1 MLRTT
6 LLNGRGE
13 DVRTGANV
21 LEYLKATE
29 YYLGKDGE
37 ALSSSQWL
45 GMGALSLGLEGE
57 VDIQAMEKLAHGFG
71 PDGQRLRQNSG
82 DNTRVGH
89 DFTFSSVKS
98 FSHEYS
104 VRNHQMRDKLLATHH
119 EAVDA
124 AMDWLGT
131 QARVRTGKAGQ
142 GEQLETRGLVASRH
156 THFGSRE
163 LDQQVHSHVLIYN
176 TAQGS
181 DGKWRALHADY
192 MCDATRAAGAL
203 YRAEHAWQLR
213 KLGYGIVKDREL
225 DADGRET
232 GDVYFKIAGIDQA
245 LVDRISTRRQQILAH
260 IKEHGGTF
268 DQAALATRKHKDE
281 PTYGEL
287 VKMWEQSLKEAQE
300 KDPSLKVPTLE
311 ELHSKACALGE
322 PITDDDILRRLHSHE
337 ASFTKHDLIERIAL
351 EHVGQ
356 KDAKAVLQEVDDFL
370 KRAPVVELTHHQDPK
385 LMPGEVKYAAQWMLD
400 MEQEIGRRGRERL
413 NDTVVMVSPETVEQA
428 VAQIEQKNGFKLS
441 QEQIDV
447 ALHQCAETGGTAI
460 VSGRAGTG
468 KTTTSEV
475 AVLAWR
481 LHGQEVLGVS
491 TGWDAAKKL
500 EAEAGIPAFS
510 AEKLLWDLD
519 QGNIELTNRH
529 VLIFDEAGMAGTQ
542 VIHRLQTYTD
552 AAGAK
557 LVLQGDKH
565 QLQPVSAGNPFDLLT
580 KAVGHKELTDIRRQK
595 AQDDRELAGLMYCD
609 APDLGQQ
616 IITSLDGQGRIHRA
630 EFRKQAAEQL
640 ADDYMAAPE
649 QPRDKLAI
657 GGTRADVRMLNKVIR
672 DRRKDAGELG
682 QQEITF
688 RAKADGAWQELTVA
702 EGERIR
708 FTARDKSMKV
718 VNGFQGVIQR
728 IEPGRQDSHR
738 LTVRLESDI
747 PSQDGRVVAFDTA
760 DYQSLT
766 HAYAMTVHKS
776 QGQGKAKV
784 FHLASPE
791 MADRHLQLV
800 AFTRTK
806 EDYRLYGSES
816 DIERLA
822 PKIQDNYKRNAS
834 DLVAQIQN
842 MTVRP
847 LDERERSQV
856 EGFKKMLE
864 QRRQQARGKGR
875 TR

>member
-89 DFTFSSVKS
+89 DFTFSSVKP
-98 FSHEYS
+98 FSNEYS
-104 VRNHQMRDKLLATHH
+104 VRDHQQRDKLLSTHH

-124 AMDWLGT
+124 AMGWLET

-163 LDQQVHSHVLIYN
+163 LDPQIHSHVLIYN
-176 TAQGS
+176 AAQGS

-192 MCDATRAAGAL
+192 MCNATRAAGAL

-245 LVDRISTRRQQILAH
+245 LVDRISTRRQQILEH

-311 ELHSKACALGE
+311 ELHSKACVLDEG
-322 PITDDDILRRLHSHE
+322 ITDDDILRRLHNHE

-413 NDTVVMVSPETVEQA
+413 NDTVVMVSPETVEEA
-428 VAQIEQKNGFKLS
+428 VAAIEQKNGFKLS

-491 TGWDAAKKL
+491 TSWDAAKKL

-519 QGNIELTNRH
+519 HGNIELTNRH

-552 AAGAK
+552 AAGSK

-580 KAVGHKELTDIRRQK
+580 KAVGHKELTNILRQK
-595 AQDDRELAGLMYCD
+595 AQDDRELANLHYD
-609 APDLGQQ
+609 ERNAQK
-616 IITSLDGQGRIHRA
+616 IIDTLDSQHRIYRT
-630 EFRKQAAEQL
+630 EFRKQAAEL
-640 ADDYMAAPE
+640 AADHYMADPTPA
-649 QPRDKLAI
+649 RDKLAI
-657 GGTRADVRMLNKVIR
+657 GGPRADVRMLNKAIR
-672 DRRKDAGELG
+672 DRRKNAGELG
-682 QQEITF
+682 QKEITF
-688 RAKADGAWQELTVA
+688 KAKADGAWHELTVA

-708 FTARDKSMKV
+708 FTAKNKSMKV
-718 VNGFQGVIQR
+718 VNGFQGVIQK
-728 IEPGRQDSHR
+728 IEPGRQHSHR

-784 FHLASPE
+784 FHLSSPE

-800 AFTRTK
+800 AFTRSK
-806 EDYRLYGSES
+806 EGYRLYGSES

-822 PKIQDNYKRNAS
+822 PKMQDNYKRNAS

-842 MTVRP
+842 TTVRP
-847 LDERERSQV
+847 MDERERRQV
-856 EGFKKMLE
+856 DGFKKLLE
-864 QRRQQARGKGR
+864 QRRRQAHGKGR